1 MYPKK
6 LGQGLD
12 WIKENIKVLLVSYI
26 LGGLASGL
34 YYGYEPKY
42 IEALGASALTI
53 GLINSAVS
61 LIRTLVIIPGSIIA
75 DTYGRKKIIVVFS
88 FFSASSLL
96 IYAISPNWKIFFLG
110 MTISSVY
117 RIYYPVLDALEAD
130 SIPEEKRGE
139 GYSLVNLVP
148 GLAGGLTPP
157 IAGYIIARMGF
168 ISGMRLNYFIA
179 FILVLAMALTRF
191 LWLKETYEA
200 GPVDK
205 SLWEASLEGVR
216 GLFGVWND
224 LPAGLWVLLLLMLL
238 KASLIPFFGVY
249 VSLYVLN
256 VVGIGSFE
264 WGLVG
269 SSYML
274 IGLVLGLPF
283 GRLVDKFGRWWVM
296 LLSFVF
302 SLPFLVFMM
311 RACGFVL
318 VLGLF
323 LVRSVGELLWYPS
336 VGAAQADLV
345 PVEKRGRIMGLSG
358 LMIEGISVVSSALFG
373 FLYSIDPFYSF
384 YCAIVI
390 EIFCVILVLIQLNR

>member
-1 MYPKK
+1 MHWKRIASPKK
-6 LGQGLD
+6 
-12 WIKENIKVLLVSYI
+12 
-26 LGGLASGL
+26 
-34 YYGYEPKY
+34 
-42 IEALGASALTI
+42 
-53 GLINSAVS
+53 
-61 LIRTLVIIPGSIIA
+61 
-75 DTYGRKKIIVVFS
+75 
-88 FFSASSLL
+88 
-96 IYAISPNWKIFFLG
+96 
-110 MTISSVY
+110 
-117 RIYYPVLDALEAD
+117 
-130 SIPEEKRGE
+130 KRGE
-139 GYSLVNLVP
+139 GYSLVNLVL

-191 LWLKETYEA
+191 LGMKETYEA

-216 GLFGVWND
+216 GLFEIWND
-224 LPAGLWVLLLLMLL
+224 LPDGLWVLMLLMLL

-274 IGLVLGLPF
+274 IGLILGLPF
-283 GRLVDKFGRWWVM
+283 GRLVDRFGRWWVM

>member
-12 WIKENIKVLLVSYI
+12 WIKGNIKVLLVSYI
-26 LGGLASGL
+26 LGGLASRL

-61 LIRTLVIIPGSIIA
+61 LIRTLVIIPGSIIT

-110 MTISSVY
+110 MTNSSVY
-117 RIYYPVLDALEAD
+117 RIYYPALDALEAD

-191 LWLKETYEA
+191 LGMKETYEA

-216 GLFGVWND
+216 GLFEIWND
-224 LPAGLWVLLLLMLL
+224 LPDGLWVLMLLMLL

-274 IGLVLGLPF
+274 IGLILGLPF
-283 GRLVDKFGRWWVM
+283 GRLVDRFGRWWVM